1 MTSRETGAGDAP
13 GIGMPSPPAMPSLRS
28 IRSDLSGEWAPT
40 LSLAGPVVLGHLG
53 MMLMGLVDTA
63 CVAPLGARAVGAV
76 GVGGSILGLAF
87 LVGLGLLLG
96 IDREVAVAHGGGRPD
111 GVARA
116 HAQGVILSVAI
127 AVPLVGAVLFAA
139 GHLRALGVAPELVPD
154 AESGLWGEVVEIP
167 IRVHPPFWMAA
178 WLRAAAWSL
187 PPAFV
192 FMALRQSLQ
201 AVGDTRAA
209 TLLLL
214 AANGVNVFF
223 NLALIRG
230 RFGFPALG
238 VAGSGWATVTAR
250 VFTAVF
256 LAAWS
261 ARSGPVMRGVG
272 WGFHAPTMREL
283 LRLGVPAAVQLLFEG
298 GVFSTTTL
306 LCARLGAVPAAA
318 HQVVLQIASFTFM
331 VPLGLSAAGAVRVG
345 NAIGRGEPEAAARAG
360 WSAEALAVGFMAFSA
375 VGLVTAAPLVLG
387 LFGLDGPT
395 AALARTLLLVAALF
409 QLFDGCQVSV
419 SGVLRGSG
427 DTVASMAA
435 NLVGHWFIG
444 LPVGVALGFG
454 LGAGAV
460 GLWGGLATGLGA
472 VAVALVALWARRIGR
487 IVRGEIRGTTAAAG

>member
-1 MTSRETGAGDAP
+1 MTSRETGAGDAS

-96 IDREVAVAHGGGRPD
+96 IDREVAVAHGAGRPD

-127 AVPLVGAVLFAA
+127 SVPLVAAVLFAA

-154 AESGLWGEVVEIP
+154 AV
-167 IRVHPPFWMAA
+167 A
-178 WLRAAAWSL
+178 WLRAAVWSL

-214 AANGVNVFF
+214 VANGVNVFF
-223 NLALIRG
+223 NVALIRG

-238 VAGSGWATVTAR
+238 VAGSGWATVAAR
-250 VFTAVF
+250 VFTVVC

-261 ARSGPVMRGVG
+261 ARRGPSMRDVG
-272 WGFHAPTMREL
+272 WGLHAPTMREL

-360 WSAEALAVGFMAFSA
+360 WSAVVLAVGFMAFSA
-375 VGLVTAAPLVLG
+375 VALVTAAPLVLG

-427 DTVASMAA
+427 DTVASMVA

-472 VAVALVALWARRIGR
+472 VAIALVALWARRIGR

>member
-1 MTSRETGAGDAP
+1 
-13 GIGMPSPPAMPSLRS
+13 MPSLRS
-28 IRSDLSGEWAPT
+28 IRSDLSSEWAPT

-96 IDREVAVAHGGGRPD
+96 IDREVAVAHGAGRPD

-127 AVPLVGAVLFAA
+127 SVPLAGAVLFAA
-139 GHLRALGVAPELVPD
+139 GHLRAFGVAPELVPD
-154 AESGLWGEVVEIP
+154 A
-167 IRVHPPFWMAA
+167 AA
-178 WLRAAAWSL
+178 WLRAAVWSL

-209 TLLLL
+209 TFLLLV
-214 AANGVNVFF
+214 ANGVNVFF
-223 NLALIRG
+223 NVALIRG

-238 VAGSGWATVTAR
+238 VAGSGWATVAAR
-250 VFTAVF
+250 VFTAAC

-261 ARSGPVMRGVG
+261 ARRGPSMRDVG
-272 WGFHAPTMREL
+272 WGLHAPTMREL

-360 WSAEALAVGFMAFSA
+360 WSAVVLAVGFMAFSA
-375 VGLVTAAPLVLG
+375 LALVTAAPLVLG

-472 VAVALVALWARRIGR
+472 VAIALVALWARRIGR
-487 IVRGEIRGTTAAAG
+487 IVRGEIRGTTGAAG